1 MTNLNKN
8 TYTIGKQKST
18 YKWRSDNHE
27 KYNELQ
33 RKYNLD
39 SYYKKHYGMTK
50 QEYLDDTIIKSIRK
64 LFI

>member
-1 MTNLNKN
+1 MTNLNKG
-8 TYTIGKQKST
+8 TYTIKRQHNT

-27 KYNELQ
+27 KYNEIQ

-39 SYYKKHYGMTK
+39 AYYKKNYGMTR